1 MSELRKLWNLLCHPF
16 THQVIR
22 ETSVKCSSCVCVRS
36 CSDLFPLTTELPLW
50 VSVQNQEKQHV
61 CTQAHTHTDTQTQR
75 VITCRHTHRD
85 THTDIHTCRETHR
98 HTHTDTHRCRH
109 TQTYRPR
116 HSQANTHTNTAAQ
129 DTQTHAGILNLWA
142 HSSSAFMFVLQNLA
156 CR

>member
-1 MSELRKLWNLLCHPF
+1 MSELRKLWNLLCHRF

-98 HTHTDTHRCRH
+98 HT
-109 TQTYRPR
+109 QM
-116 HSQANTHTNTAAQ
+116 
-129 DTQTHAGILNLWA
+129 QTHADIQTQTLTGTHTHK
-142 HSSSAFMFVLQNLA
+142 HSRARHTNPRWYPQSVGT
-156 CR
+156 